1 MSGRRAIT
9 LVARREIRERLRSR
23 TFLISTLL
31 MLALVGGSAAL
42 GQMLNSQKTYRVAVT
57 APAPPG
63 RDAALQRAAK
73 PFDAN
78 VRLRVLR
85 SAAVGRQ
92 ELTAKHVDALLLLPT
107 DRLVF
112 RANVDTK
119 LAAVADT
126 AVRALRRH
134 LPPAPELT
142 TQTLQ
147 PPDAKSTDAAT
158 AVAYIGSLLLL
169 TSLAIYGQWVVAGVV
184 EEKNNRV
191 VELILSTVRAR
202 HLLAGKVIGIGLL
215 GLAQVALVAGLA
227 ATLLAAGVF
236 DAPTMLGGS
245 LALVVP
251 WFALGFALYA
261 VAYAAAGA
269 LASRQQDANSAG
281 QTVTYTLLA
290 AYFVGYIALSADT
303 DGILANVLTVFPL
316 TAPLVLPARSALVG
330 VPLWEHALALVLV
343 LGSIYMLVRL
353 AGRVYA
359 QGLLHSGPPRP
370 RLRRDRDSRRHLDP
384 TARPIVAR
392 HASVATVEPGSQS

>member
-42 GQMLNSQKTYRVAVT
+42 GQMLDSQKSYRVAVT

-63 RDAALQRAAK
+63 LDAALQHAAK
-73 PFDAN
+73 PFDAS

-85 SAAVGRQ
+85 SAAEGRQ
-92 ELTAKHVDALLLLPT
+92 ELKAKHADALLLLST
-107 DRLVF
+107 DRLLF
-112 RANVDTK
+112 RANIDTR
-119 LAAVADT
+119 LAAVADS

-142 TQTLQ
+142 THTLQ
-147 PPDAKSTDAAT
+147 PPDAKNTDAAT
-158 AVAYIGSLLLL
+158 AVAYIGSLLLI
-169 TSLAIYGQWVVAGVV
+169 TSLAIYGQWVLAGVV

-215 GLAQVALVAGLA
+215 GLAQVALIAGLA

-236 DAPTMLGGS
+236 DAPTVLGVS

-290 AYFVGYIALSADT
+290 AYFAGYIALSTDT
-303 DGILANVLTVFPL
+303 DGILANVLTVVPL

-330 VPLWEHALALVLV
+330 VPLWEHALAVVLV
-343 LGSIYMLVRL
+343 LGSIYMLVRV

-359 QGLLHSGPPRP
+359 QGLLHSGS
-370 RLRRDRDSRRHLDP
+370 RLRAR
-384 TARPIVAR
+384 TALRIAR
-392 HASVATVEPGSQS
+392 QP